1 MLREVSV
8 DRSQLLGEIADR
20 LPVPGETVYLERCGG
35 DYGWGCVDNGARL
48 PAPGHGARTPDAWLF
63 YSGSWPAGDPE
74 RLAGHLDDLLA
85 EMESMCGGEDR
96 CRWPLGQPYPFQ
108 H

>member
-1 MLREVSV
+1 MGGVAWTTAHASRHPDKE
-8 DRSQLLGEIADR
+8 RAD
-20 LPVPGETVYLERCGG
+20 
-35 DYGWGCVDNGARL
+35 
-48 PAPGHGARTPDAWLF
+48 ARTPDAWLF